1 VNLGFVC
8 CVLIACLTFEETD
21 SCL

>member
-8 CVLIACLTFEETD
+8 CVLIACLSFEETD

>member
-1 VNLGFVC
+1 VNLAFVF

>member
-8 CVLIACLTFEETD
+8 CVFIASLTFEETD

>member
-1 VNLGFVC
+1 
-8 CVLIACLTFEETD
+8 LTFEETD

>member
-8 CVLIACLTFEETD
+8 CVFIACLTFEETD

>member
-1 VNLGFVC
+1 MNLGFVC
-8 CVLIACLTFEETD
+8 GVLIACLTFEETD

>member
-1 VNLGFVC
+1 VNLCFVC
-8 CVLIACLTFEETD
+8 CVLIACLSFGETD

>member
-8 CVLIACLTFEETD
+8 CVLIACLTFEGTD

>member
-8 CVLIACLTFEETD
+8 CVLIACLTFGETD

>member
-1 VNLGFVC
+1 VNLDFVC
-8 CVLIACLTFEETD
+8 CVLIACSTFGETD

>member
-1 VNLGFVC
+1 VNRGFVF

>member
-1 VNLGFVC
+1 VNLGFVR
-8 CVLIACLTFEETD
+8 CVLIACLTFEGTD

>member
-8 CVLIACLTFEETD
+8 CVLIACLTFEEAD

>member
-8 CVLIACLTFEETD
+8 CVLIACLTVGETD

>member
-1 VNLGFVC
+1 MNLGFVC

>member
-8 CVLIACLTFEETD
+8 CVLIACLTFGEID